1 MKELTVDV
9 IEERDI
15 ENVINHAQY
24 VEISDSPSFELER
37 DDIEFLR
44 LLGSG
49 NFGEVFKAT
58 MGHVTVAVKSLK
70 GETTRLSTLQTSKF
84 SITSCA

>member
-1 MKELTVDV
+1 MKELTVEV

-15 ENVINHAQY
+15 ENVINHVQY
-24 VEISDSPSFELER
+24 VEISDIPSFELER

-49 NFGEVFKAT
+49 NFGEVFRAT

-70 GETTRLSTLQTSKF
+70 GKTTRLARYRRASFL
-84 SITSCA
+84 